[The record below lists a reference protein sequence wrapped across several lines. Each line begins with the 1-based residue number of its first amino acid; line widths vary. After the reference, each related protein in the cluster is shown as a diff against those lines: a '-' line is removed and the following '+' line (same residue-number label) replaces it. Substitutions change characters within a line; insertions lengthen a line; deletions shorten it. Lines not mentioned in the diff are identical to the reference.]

1 MRETSHG
8 TNCYHRLHYPSDG
21 KYGKLIEHSSA
32 SDTRGAQRIVADSC
46 PTFGV
51 IRNCEEPV
59 NDMESP
65 SPHRK
70 RRTIT
75 WPMGTQAQ

>member
-1 MRETSHG
+1 MELIVTIACIIQVTESME
-8 TNCYHRLHYPSDG
+8 
-21 KYGKLIEHSSA
+21 KLVEHNIA
-32 SDTRGAQRIVADSC
+32 SDKRGAQRIIADSC
-46 PTFGV
+46 PAFGV